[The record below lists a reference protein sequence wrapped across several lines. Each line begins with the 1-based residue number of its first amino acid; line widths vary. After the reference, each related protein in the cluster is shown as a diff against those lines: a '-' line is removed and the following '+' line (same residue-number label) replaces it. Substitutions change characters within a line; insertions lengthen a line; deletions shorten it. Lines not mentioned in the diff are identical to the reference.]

1 MKKVFNVAAVFIVA
15 LVLMLGNV
23 TSVAASSEF
32 IEESVIDLAEEET
45 EAVDQETEED
55 AAAELVVETV
65 VDYSGQLQTIIS
77 NQEAILVGLD
87 DLNETKLSVLLEDL
101 EVIVGYFLQVI
112 DLEAYV
118 SGFLLFIVI
127 CLLCWFIYK
136 FFRIFF

>member
-101 EVIVGYFLQVI
+101 EVIVGHFLQVI